1 MEYITLLK
9 EERERIGISL
19 RKMEE
24 ETGISK
30 SCLSMIERNETDLK
44 VSTLVILAKYLKCNL
59 DDIIKF

>member
-1 MEYITLLK
+1 MEYETLLK
-9 EERERIGISL
+9 GKREKLGLSL
-19 RKMEE
+19 RQMEK

-59 DDIIKF
+59 EELIKF

>member
-1 MEYITLLK
+1 MEYETLLK
-9 EERERIGISL
+9 GKREKLDLSL
-19 RKMEE
+19 RQMEK

-59 DDIIKF
+59 EELIKF